1 MIRIKEYVKVHAMQL
16 LLAMAVFLSYLIS
29 TILGKELNALPLMVL
44 AIDDFGINF
53 ANRVLRKFYE
63 RAVTPAVT
71 NTDYEGEIKEF
82 GDRVRILSFLH
93 DISVST
99 YTAGSDMSTQ
109 TLFDTTDELVIN
121 QQRYYN
127 FAIDKVEELFTYGS
141 DVADALVENA
151 AKEVEK
157 VVDNYTLSVLAGGAR
172 AGNWIGQNARIAG
185 SSALTH
191 ASVATTAAGATLSVQ
206 TTSSA
211 PNTASAE
218 LPDGTLIFAGFSS
231 PEDLGKAVRLTSGA
245 TWATEWY
252 RITAITDSSVASI
265 VNWDDTTE
273 GYPIPNGDI
282 LRGLYGGRDFTSD
295 VNGDG
300 KPTTETGWGWEF
312 QAAIPTT
319 VTSATIYEHLTLL
332 DEVLNKD
339 LNPIEDR
346 HFILPFPGKTML
358 LQASEFQPSGIEM
371 LYTNT
376 IVNGKIGRVAG
387 FEVHVTSQG
396 RFSTKVGKTTATA
409 TGADTAEVAG
419 TTGYLFPAFHKSF
432 CTFAFKWSE
441 SRTVQAENQFAK
453 KYQGLYLYGAKVP
466 TLRKQ
471 AGAVLFS
478 QAI

>member
-1 MIRIKEYVKVHAMQL
+1 MIKIKTEIVRYFQRHWKTL
-16 LLAMAVFLSYLIS
+16 LLVAGSIAATLKTGVPMPIF
-29 TILGKELNALPLMVL
+29 VL

-99 YTAGSDMSTQ
+99 YTAGTDMTTQ
-109 TLFDTTDELVIN
+109 ALFDTTDELVIN

-127 FAIDKVEELFTYGS
+127 FAIDKVEELFTYGG
-141 DVADALVENA
+141 DVADALIENA

-231 PEDLGKAVRLTSGA
+231 PEDLGKAVRLPRERRGRRNGIALRRSPI
-245 TWATEWY
+245 
-252 RITAITDSSVASI
+252 RAS
-265 VNWDDTTE
+265 
-273 GYPIPNGDI
+273 
-282 LRGLYGGRDFTSD
+282 
-295 VNGDG
+295 
-300 KPTTETGWGWEF
+300 
-312 QAAIPTT
+312 
-319 VTSATIYEHLTLL
+319 
-332 DEVLNKD
+332 
-339 LNPIEDR
+339 
-346 HFILPFPGKTML
+346 
-358 LQASEFQPSGIEM
+358 QAS
-371 LYTNT
+371 
-376 IVNGKIGRVAG
+376 
-387 FEVHVTSQG
+387 
-396 RFSTKVGKTTATA
+396 
-409 TGADTAEVAG
+409 
-419 TTGYLFPAFHKSF
+419 
-432 CTFAFKWSE
+432 
-441 SRTVQAENQFAK
+441 
-453 KYQGLYLYGAKVP
+453 
-466 TLRKQ
+466 
-471 AGAVLFS
+471 
-478 QAI
+478 